1 MQRLPGIINIYY
13 VLASSLMASITQ
25 KALADA
31 PVGVFADTFLIP
43 HIGDAVCKMETQ
55 FDNNDTLEKVKLS
68 FSTTSQLPARE
79 HLVPYHMLVV
89 QPFFPTTDPRVVG
102 ITPVPNIDDRI
113 RKLTQE
119 LTTSHPDTE
128 NIEYEQ
134 ADLVLDDIFK
144 PEDNDE
150 QS

>member
-43 HIGDAVCKMETQ
+43 HIGDAVCEMETQ

-79 HLVPYHMLVV
+79 HLASSSRRWMGNSILSA
-89 QPFFPTTDPRVVG
+89 R
-102 ITPVPNIDDRI
+102 
-113 RKLTQE
+113 LTN
-119 LTTSHPDTE
+119 LILS
-128 NIEYEQ
+128 
-134 ADLVLDDIFK
+134 
-144 PEDNDE
+144 
-150 QS
+150 SR